1 MPQFFLLL
9 FFFWGGNCRMLP
21 SPKPS
26 PLTESLCYAT
36 RNPPRIARPHQHPC
50 LAYPPSQARR
60 KEETEEEGKEGVTTS
75 PTTATRTRP
84 RPTPALAMLLR
95 LGLGG
100 GEERGGGRGFAEARA
115 AAAAAAEEAAAA
127 PAAGHDGVGGE
138 ERDRS
143 SAGLTISFFPPSF
156 FSFLFPSRNGGVC
169 CRAGQLSRDTWRLTS
184 RRSGWVA
191 RL

>member
-1 MPQFFLLL
+1 
-9 FFFWGGNCRMLP
+9 MLP

-26 PLTESLCYAT
+26 PSHSESPMLRHTKPTE
-36 RNPPRIARPHQHPC
+36 N
-50 LAYPPSQARR
+50 R
-60 KEETEEEGKEGVTTS
+60 K
-75 PTTATRTRP
+75 A
-84 RPTPALAMLLR
+84 TPAPMS
-95 LGLGG
+95 GLSPIPGTPQRRDGGRGQGG
-100 GEERGGGRGFAEARA
+100 GYHVADDRDADPAASDAGAGHAPAAGPGRRRGRGGGRGFAERA